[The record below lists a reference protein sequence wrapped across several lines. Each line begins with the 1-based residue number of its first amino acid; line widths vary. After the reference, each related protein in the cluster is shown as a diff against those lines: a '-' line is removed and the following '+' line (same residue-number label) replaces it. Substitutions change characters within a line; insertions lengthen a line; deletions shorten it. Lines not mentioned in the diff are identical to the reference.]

1 MSTVV
6 VKSDHVVFQQLA
18 LNKFWIPDVLI
29 DIVKDYLYID
39 IYRAKQNFFKRKLK
53 EFLSMV
59 EFGVN
64 AHPINGEYRWI
75 TSCIGIETYPDG
87 QHYYH
92 DRILSLHSSW
102 TKIAEPDLCVTC
114 GTLCSHHGNLCGICL
129 RPGENDAEMAHYIN
143 HVYPFEI
150 GLND

>member
-1 MSTVV
+1 MSSVV
-6 VKSDHVVFQQLA
+6 VKSDRVVSQQLA
-18 LNKFWIPDVLI
+18 LNKLRIPDVLI

-39 IYRAKQNFFKRKLK
+39 IYRARRNFFNRKLK
-53 EFLSMV
+53 DFLSMV

-75 TSCIGIETYPDG
+75 TSCIGIESYTDERNPSIY
-87 QHYYH
+87 
-92 DRILSLHSSW
+92 STW
-102 TKIAEPDLCVTC
+102 TVIAEPDLCVTC

-143 HVYPFEI
+143 HVYPFETD
-150 GLND
+150 LND